1 MSTLFSAPAVNDAA
15 FGPATRG
22 RTVPIPETITTLPG
36 YPGKLV
42 VFKMQASRFW
52 QVRCWF
58 KGKTYKRSTHSQ
70 SLHTAQLVARHFYAQ
85 LSAGGVQ
92 VLPEAAPPP
101 TPAAAQ
107 VAAQTPAHTPTL
119 VPGLVHALLPATLSA
134 SEPAAQLAP
143 MAELAPLNGHTFA
156 ALAERMFAGERAR
169 VERGELARGSMQVL
183 RNRLDAHLL
192 PRWGRQHAADI
203 DYAQLMAFVDFMSK
217 TKSSTTIGQYLVAIR
232 KVLSHGL
239 RMGVITK
246 LPEMPK
252 VKVKTASRGAFTPS
266 EYWRILRTA
275 RSLRG
280 QAHPDSQQALR
291 KSHKLLFKN
300 AIMPPDLAWAVV
312 FMVNSFIRPSD
323 LKTLKHRHVEIVKG
337 KNTYLRLTLPE
348 TKRHD
353 APIVTLYPAVRVYR
367 QLQQHHSAQGQAK
380 PDDYLFLPGLRD
392 RNYALAVLGLMFNWV
407 LAVTGFKLGA
417 HGQSRSL
424 YSLRHSAITF
434 RLLYGQ
440 GIDLLTLARNARTSV
455 EVINKHYASTLSGEQ
470 NIGLLQS
477 RRSRSGMNV

>member
-1 MSTLFSAPAVNDAA
+1 
-15 FGPATRG
+15 
-22 RTVPIPETITTLPG
+22 
-36 YPGKLV
+36 
-42 VFKMQASRFW
+42 
-52 QVRCWF
+52 
-58 KGKTYKRSTHSQ
+58 
-70 SLHTAQLVARHFYAQ
+70 
-85 LSAGGVQ
+85 
-92 VLPEAAPPP
+92 
-101 TPAAAQ
+101 
-107 VAAQTPAHTPTL
+107 
-119 VPGLVHALLPATLSA
+119 
-134 SEPAAQLAP
+134 
-143 MAELAPLNGHTFA
+143 MAELAPLNEHTFA
-156 ALAERMFAGERAR
+156 ALAERMFAGEQAR
-169 VERGELARGSMQVL
+169 VERGELAKGSMQVL

-192 PRWGRQHAADI
+192 PRWGHQHVADI
-203 DYAQLMAFVDFMSK
+203 DYAELMGFVDFMSK

-239 RMGVITK
+239 RMGVIHK

-252 VKVKTASRGAFTPS
+252 VKVKTTSRGAFTPT

-300 AIMPPDLAWAVV
+300 AIMPPDLAWAAV

-323 LKTLKHRHVEIVKG
+323 LKTLKHKHVEIVKG
-337 KNTYLRLTLPE
+337 SHTYLRLTLPE

-367 QLQQHHSAQGQAK
+367 QLQKHHSAQGQAG
-380 PDDYLFLPGLRD
+380 PEDYLFLPGLRD

-407 LAVTGFKLGA
+407 LAVTGYKLGA

-477 RRSRSGMNV
+477 RRSRVGGSGPGG

>member
-1 MSTLFSAPAVNDAA
+1 MNTHFFATAVNDAT
-15 FGPATRG
+15 FGQAQRG

-36 YPGKLV
+36 YPNKLV
-42 VFKMQASRFW
+42 LFKMPASRYW

-70 SLHTAQLVARHFYAQ
+70 SLHTAQMVARHFYAQ
-85 LSAGGVQ
+85 L
-92 VLPEAAPPP
+92 AA
-101 TPAAAQ
+101 
-107 VAAQTPAHTPTL
+107 VD
-119 VPGLVHALLPATLSA
+119 VPVLPATA
-134 SEPAAQLAP
+134 TRPQAVPPPVAPPVPAPNALP
-143 MAELAPLNGHTFA
+143 NPTLELAPLTEHTFA
-156 ALAERMFAGERAR
+156 ALAERMFAGEQAR
-169 VERGELARGSMQVL
+169 VERGELAKGSMQVL

-192 PRWGRQHAADI
+192 PRWGRQHVADI
-203 DYAQLMAFVDFMSK
+203 DYAQLTAFVDFMSK

-239 RMGVITK
+239 RMGVINK

-252 VKVKTASRGAFTPS
+252 VKVKTTSRGAFTPT

-300 AIMPPDLAWAVV
+300 AIMPPDLAWAAV

-323 LKTLKHRHVEIVKG
+323 LKTLKHKHEEIVKG
-337 KNTYLRLTLPE
+337 SHTYLRLTLPE

-367 QLQQHHSAQGQAK
+367 QLQQHHSSHGQAG

-477 RRSRSGMNV
+477 RRSRVGVNGPGG